1 MYKLSYPTSQR
12 PFMSPSGA
20 TTETLP
26 SAQTATENALA
37 PLYELILFNDDQHS
51 YQYVIEMLGSLFGM
65 SPQDAYNVAYD
76 VDFIGQ
82 AVVKTCP
89 LEEAMVG
96 REQIHNYG
104 PDHRLEHSN
113 GSMRAAVQEV
123 GE

>member
-1 MYKLSYPTSQR
+1 
-12 PFMSPSGA
+12 MSPSGA

-26 SAQTATENALA
+26 SEQTATLVENAR
-37 PLYELILFNDDQHS
+37 LYELILFNDDDHS
-51 YQYVIEMLGSLFGM
+51 YQYVIEMLGNLFGL
-65 SPQDAYNVAYD
+65 SPQDAFSITYD

-89 LEEAMVG
+89 LEEAMIG
-96 REQIHNYG
+96 RDQIHNYG
-104 PDHRLEHSN
+104 PDHRLENSS